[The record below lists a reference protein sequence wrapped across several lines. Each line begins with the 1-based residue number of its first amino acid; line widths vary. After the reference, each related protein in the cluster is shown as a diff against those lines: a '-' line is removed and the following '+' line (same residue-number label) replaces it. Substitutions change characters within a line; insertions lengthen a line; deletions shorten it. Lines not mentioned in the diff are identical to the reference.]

1 MSDPSGGGLR
11 PPAQPCDVIA
21 SHHIVVTI
29 NITSRRVFQPYGCL
43 CCHKRTEC
51 DIPLSSFT
59 VQHTTPC
66 SDQTHPVGSLR
77 TWRQGST
84 VMLRQRRGGITLGTA
99 LSDLLSPS
107 PFTVESLRWHQFCL
121 AGRQLFSIAAHKIE
135 SVILRASGVVPI
147 LRLMLLSGSAPTI
160 RGVTNDNTTR

>member
-1 MSDPSGGGLR
+1 MRNPSGGGLR

-21 SHHIVVTI
+21 SHHLVVTI
-29 NITSRRVFQPYGCL
+29 NITSRRVSNHTVVL

-59 VQHTTPC
+59 VQHTTPS

-121 AGRQLFSIAAHKIE
+121 ATHKIE